1 MVQRSISGGCGLI
14 SFEVG
19 QGQLL
24 GVVKRSRPKIGGQE
38 SRTLVVGGSTGS
50 MGVTPPPPPLA
61 VEIPVQLF
69 QPSTAECL
77 GLRTGE

>member
-1 MVQRSISGGCGLI
+1 MKHARGGHSVLHLRPGSRHWSSGQGRKLEQSKGQGEFQLVKMVQRSTSGGCGFI

-38 SRTLVVGGSTGS
+38 S
-50 MGVTPPPPPLA
+50 
-61 VEIPVQLF
+61 
-69 QPSTAECL
+69 
-77 GLRTGE
+77 